1 MQPSLSA
8 LIEPYRSVSIIGMC
22 KNAGKTTALNQI
34 IRHCAGNG
42 QTLAL
47 TSIGRDGEGTDLVT
61 NTKKPGIYVP
71 QGTLIAT
78 AADLLLRHCDTTRE
92 ILDTTGISTPMGDV
106 VIFRARSDGAI
117 QLAGPSMTGQ
127 LARLR
132 EAFFRLGADKVLID
146 GALSRKTLC
155 SRHVTD
161 ATILCTGASYHKNL
175 DVVISD
181 TAYQCQLLTLPETED
196 VTVRSFARDADDFR
210 SIALLG
216 ADTPFPLPAGL
227 SLEDGLRR
235 PEGQST
241 RSVFFGGALSDF
253 MLKPLLMSS
262 AKLQD
267 IQFVVRDSSKL
278 LLSRDTYEKLLRRGV
293 RLQVLDTVNLVAV
306 TVNPFSAYGFHCS
319 KEELTARMADRIDL
333 PVINVMEDAL

>member
-42 QTLAL
+42 QILAL

-117 QLAGPSMTGQ
+117 QLAGPSMTAQ

-132 EAFFRLGADKVLID
+132 EDFFRLGADKVFID

-196 VTVRSFARDADDFR
+196 AAVRNFAREAVDFR
-210 SIALLG
+210 GIALLG
-216 ADTPFPLPAGL
+216 ADAPFLLPAGL

-235 PEGQST
+235 PEAQGT

-262 AKLQD
+262 ARLQD
-267 IQFVVRDSSKL
+267 IRFIVRDSSKL

-319 KEELTARMADRIDL
+319 KEELTARMSDWIDL
-333 PVINVMEDAL
+333 PVINVMGDAL

>member
-1 MQPSLSA
+1 MQANLSA

-78 AADLLLRHCDTTRE
+78 AATLLLRHCDTTRE
-92 ILDTTGISTPMGDV
+92 ILDTTSISTPMGDV
-106 VIFRARSDGAI
+106 VIFRALSDGAI
-117 QLAGPSMTGQ
+117 QLAGPSITAQ

-132 EAFFRLGADKVLID
+132 EDFFRLGADKVFID

-175 DVVISD
+175 DVVIQD
-181 TAYQCQLLTLPETED
+181 TAYQCRLLMLPETD
-196 VTVRSFARDADDFR
+196 DAAILAFTRDAGDFR
-210 SIALLG
+210 GIALLG
-216 ADTPFPLPAGL
+216 ADVPYTLPSGI

-235 PEGQST
+235 PEAQGT
-241 RSVFFGGALSDF
+241 TAVFFGGALSDF
-253 MLKPLLMSS
+253 TLKSLLMSS
-262 AKLQD
+262 AKLQG
-267 IQFVVRDSSKL
+267 IRFIVRDSSKL
-278 LLSRDTYEKLLRRGV
+278 LLSRDSYEKLLRRGV
-293 RLQVLDTVNLVAV
+293 QLQVLHTVNLVAV

-319 KEELTARMADRIDL
+319 KEELMGRMTERIDL

>member
-117 QLAGPSMTGQ
+117 QLAGPSMTAQ

-132 EAFFRLGADKVLID
+132 EDFFRFGADKVFID

-196 VTVRSFARDADDFR
+196 AAVRNFAREAVDFR
-210 SIALLG
+210 GIALLG
-216 ADTPFPLPAGL
+216 ADAPFPLPAGL

-235 PEGQST
+235 PEGQGT
-241 RSVFFGGALSDF
+241 RCVFFGGALSDF

-262 AKLQD
+262 ARLQD
-267 IQFVVRDSSKL
+267 ICFIVRDSSKL

-319 KEELTARMADRIDL
+319 KEELTARMSDWIDL